1 MKTKQEAEE
10 LSKVMKKIG
19 ELAGI
24 ETVCVITNM
33 EQPIGKNIGNSLE
46 IEEAIRALKGD
57 MEEDVRE
64 IVICLA
70 SHIARLAGISSDSDE
85 IRQMILENINN
96 GQAYNKFIQ
105 LVGRQGGNTEY
116 LENIEEATYIEE
128 VTAEYEGY
136 VTELNAEKVGKTS
149 LYLGAGRMKKEDD
162 IDYTCGIVLEKK
174 VGDYVNFGDTLGY
187 IHSNREETIE
197 KAKEM
202 LKDAYTIEDTEPEEY
217 EHILNII

>member
-1 MKTKQEAEE
+1 MKTKEEAEN
-10 LSKVMKKIG
+10 LSYVMKKIG

-46 IEEAIRALKGD
+46 IEEAIRVLKGN

-70 SHIARLAGISSDSDE
+70 SNILRLAGISKDYE
-85 IRQMILENINN
+85 ETRQMILDSIDS
-96 GQAYNKFIQ
+96 GKAYQKFVELIDK
-105 LVGRQGGNTEY
+105 QGGDTNY
-116 LENIEEATYIEE
+116 LDNIEEAKYVVEVNAEDEGYIED
-128 VTAEYEGY
+128 
-136 VTELNAEKVGKTS
+136 LDAEKVGKVTV
-149 LYLGAGRMKKEDD
+149 LLGAGRMKKEDD

-174 VGDYVNFGDTLGY
+174 IGDYVNFGETLCY
-187 IHSNREETIE
+187 IHSNREYILEEAINCL
-197 KAKEM
+197 KE
-202 LKDAYTIEDTEPEEY
+202 AYTISEKKPEEY